1 MRGTKTTKTEGH
13 WAEVCHRALVGL
25 VLLSL
30 VVTLATRFQVTVPGT
45 TMVQA
50 SASQSTR
57 QHMNQDA
64 VRWTTPILQ
73 LTLLQVPALYARPA
87 LPGPVLPAL
96 LIEESLYNRPPPA
109 C

>member
-1 MRGTKTTKTEGH
+1 MRGTKTAKGERS
-13 WAEVCHRALVGL
+13 WAEVCHWALVGL

-64 VRWTTPILQ
+64 DRWATPILQ
-73 LTLLQVPALYARPA
+73 LTLLPVPTFYARQA
-87 LPGPVLPAL
+87 SPGPVLPAL

>member
-1 MRGTKTTKTEGH
+1 MRGTKTAKGQGS
-13 WAEVCHRALVGL
+13 WVQVCHRALVGL

-50 SASQSTR
+50 SASQSMR

-64 VRWTTPILQ
+64 VRWATPILQ
-73 LTLLQVPALYARPA
+73 LTLLPVPTFYARQA
-87 LPGPVLPAL
+87 SPGPVLPAL